1 MAGNDSDVTRVTGK
15 EGRMDLAKK
24 PKGNLTK
31 RVIIKICVFIVAI
44 VIWAIGAPL
53 GSGYAGDDPMAEAG
67 VKSLLETKKAPDF
80 SLEDLDGNRVKL
92 EEFRGKPVL
101 LVFWAT
107 W

>member
-1 MAGNDSDVTRVTGK
+1 
-15 EGRMDLAKK
+15 MDFREE

-31 RVIIKICVFIVAI
+31 RSSTKICVFIVAI
-44 VIWAIGAPL
+44 VIWAIGVPL
-53 GSGYAGDDPMAEAG
+53 GSGYAEDDPMAAAG
-67 VKSLLETKKAPDF
+67 VKRLLETKKAPDF
-80 SLEDLDGNRVKL
+80 SLENLDGNRVKL